1 MNHLSQAVSIHPYFK
16 VQEGKLDA
24 FKEIIGRFIEKTQT
38 EESCLYYDFAVCG
51 DVIACR
57 EAYIGAVGILTHL
70 DNVEVCIEEALTV
83 SEMIR
88 LEIHGPAAEID
99 QLREPLA
106 ALSPDFY
113 VHIAG
118 VEK

>member
-1 MNHLSQAVSIHPYFK
+1 MNQLSQAVSIHPYFK

-24 FKEIIGRFIEKTQT
+24 FKETIGRFIEKTKT
-38 EESCLYYDFAVCG
+38 EKACLYYDFAVCG

-57 EAYIGAVGILTHL
+57 EAYIGAAGILAHL
-70 DNVEVCIEEALTV
+70 DNVGACIEEALTI

-88 LEIHGPAAEID
+88 LEIHGPAEEID

-106 ALSPDFY
+106 ALNPDFFI
-113 VHIAG
+113 HIAG